1 MNNFGSICN
10 FKYVWKDNEVD
21 SYQNVLQSNNVQGA
35 LNDLKSNIS
44 NLTTMDELNQ
54 IVSGNY

>member
-44 NLTTMDELNQ
+44 N
-54 IVSGNY
+54 